1 MPAKH
6 TLHVVLTEPL
16 VRYVRGKVTDGA
28 SPSVSGVV
36 RLAIE
41 ALIEREGRSADEACS
56 SSPEAG
62 KPVNV

>member
-6 TLHVVLTEPL
+6 TLHVALTEPL
-16 VRYVRGKVTDGA
+16 VRYVRGRVTDGA

-41 ALIEREGRSADEACS
+41 ALIEREGRLLDEAAS
-56 SSPEAG
+56 SAPGAR
-62 KPVNV
+62 KADHV